1 MEKKYN
7 IFIFMGKED
16 IIIIM
21 KNLNYI
27 ININNEENDFL
38 LKELIEG
45 EKRSLEELKK
55 VMERSK
61 LIGKEINGKYKILS
75 GSVEEIIGEIREI
88 FLLGEII

>member
-1 MEKKYN
+1 MEKRYN

-27 ININNEENDFL
+27 ININNEENDSL

-45 EKRSLEELKK
+45 EKRSLEELKEA
-55 VMERSK
+55 MEWRK